1 MTNQEFI
8 KSIHA
13 LYRGETP
20 QDNIDKLLVRHGC
33 DYLLTKIKSSPY
45 NQQLALKRIMSSIA
59 VKERYTACTFLF
71 EQSDIPYA
79 IIKGAVLSK
88 TLYTDPF
95 IRPSGDID
103 ILIRREDAD
112 KLKHLLQSNGFIQG
126 RITDHGIEPFNR
138 REILFQTS
146 MSHQTAPYI
155 KETGNKFCPYIN
167 LDVNM
172 NLLWGETDEKTD
184 MNYVLTHVEKIMLFG
199 NTLNKLS
206 PEMEL
211 VALCLHHYKDM
222 NSLYLLTSG
231 SFRFKL
237 FCEIYD
243 YLRNVN
249 PDAKII
255 HEHCKRLNV
264 GRYVYVC
271 IAQTQEIFS
280 DEHLDTYLNALEE
293 WNDPSLFET
302 YGLTPSERKA
312 WKLELF
318 ERLFHL
324 DLANYVF
331 SQLTEEEKEKVNIN
345 RNFM

>member
-1 MTNQEFI
+1 M
-8 KSIHA
+8 
-13 LYRGETP
+13 
-20 QDNIDKLLVRHGC
+20 DNKLMQ
-33 DYLLTKIKSSPY
+33 KI
-45 NQQLALKRIMSSIA
+45 Q
-59 VKERYTACTFLF
+59 
-71 EQSDIPYA
+71 
-79 IIKGAVLSK
+79 
-88 TLYTDPF
+88 
-95 IRPSGDID
+95 
-103 ILIRREDAD
+103 
-112 KLKHLLQSNGFIQG
+112 
-126 RITDHGIEPFNR
+126 PFNR

-155 KETGNKFCPYIN
+155 KETGNKLCPYIN

-211 VALCLHHYKDM
+211 VALCLHHYKNM